1 MPQKDTI
8 MATKPT
14 KSKST
19 ALPSPVQAAPAP
31 IVHADAVKA
40 IRKDRI
46 PSLARIAVSV
56 VDTVD
61 TVGSVARAIRAGV
74 DDAATVGRMDAAH
87 AIHAT
92 ADELTKAGADHRK
105 VCAMKWNL
113 LARVASAKRK

>member
-1 MPQKDTI
+1 
-8 MATKPT
+8 MATKPAP
-14 KSKST
+14 KPT
-19 ALPSPVQAAPAP
+19 APVQAAPAP